1 MYRFSNEHKITFYLG
16 GGEPLKKVLKN
27 EKTFFKSLV

>member
-1 MYRFSNEHKITFYLG
+1 MYRFSNEHKLTFFE